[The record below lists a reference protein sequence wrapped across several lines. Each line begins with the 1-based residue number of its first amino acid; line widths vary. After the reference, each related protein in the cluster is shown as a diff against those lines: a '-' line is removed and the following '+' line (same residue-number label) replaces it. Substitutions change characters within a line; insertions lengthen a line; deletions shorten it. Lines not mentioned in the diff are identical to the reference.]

1 MAKMSMVRTSEDG
14 LTVYLPNG
22 GTATFDSVESRDAAL
37 QLLGGRVQGG
47 AGGGAGFLRSA
58 ADAGEAIFSGI
69 TAARL
74 NEYVRDAREDARDLR
89 RAQDALIAQAK
100 ASTGLPSGFAA
111 ALEKVFASQRR
122 VDRSQNRAL
131 GSAVTAEV
139 VHAVGGAARVVSDL
153 APGALGSALTGGGEG
168 AGGLGAGATVL
179 LGGVGGYALA
189 ELWRDED
196 DRDRYRDR

>member
-1 MAKMSMVRTSEDG
+1 MATMSMVKISDDG
-14 LTVYLPNG
+14 LTVFLPNG
-22 GTATFDSVESRDAAL
+22 GTATFDSVQSRDAAL
-37 QLLGGRVQGG
+37 QMLGVRAQ
-47 AGGGAGFLRSA
+47 AGGGGGTGFLRA
-58 ADAGEAIFSGI
+58 AANAGEAIFSGI

-74 NEYVRDAREDARDLR
+74 NEYVRDAREDERDLR
-89 RAQDALIAQAK
+89 RAQDALVAQAK
-100 ASTGLPSGFAA
+100 ASSGLPAGFAA
-111 ALEKVFASQRR
+111 ALEKVFTSQRR

-153 APGALGSALTGGGEG
+153 APGALSNALTGGDS
-168 AGGLGAGATVL
+168 AGGMGAGASLL

-189 ELWRDED
+189 ELWRDDD